1 MCLYQIQISNIYVY
15 ICNNINNNPD
25 INKHLS
31 KTNFLYIEYLNNI
44 TKENAELFLNH
55 EYYISGNQ
63 LFSPAFVYKMLKNR
77 SQSHLF
83 NMDYTIYLLDKNIN
97 RIELHNDQF
106 IQLHAKTYEIKT
118 R

>member
-1 MCLYQIQISNIYVY
+1 
-15 ICNNINNNPD
+15 
-25 INKHLS
+25 
-31 KTNFLYIEYLNNI
+31 
-44 TKENAELFLNH
+44 
-55 EYYISGNQ
+55 
-63 LFSPAFVYKMLKNR
+63 MLKNR

-106 IQLHAKTYEIKT
+106 IQLHEKTYEIKT